1 MDWLIDTIGNLPGKL
16 VEFFQEVVDMITSVY
31 ESLCTFLGMLND
43 FDETIVAMTESCGT
57 SEFVGMPIVDSIGM
71 FRYLVGD
78 IAFMMIY
85 FSILIGCLF
94 TIYKLVVLLFEGLDA
109 LSLQAYGVTS
119 KNLFS
124 NLVGKIL
131 NR

>member
-1 MDWLIDTIGNLPGKL
+1 MDWLIDTIGNLPGK
-16 VEFFQEVVDMITSVY
+16 VVDFWTEVVDMLSSVY
-31 ESLCTFLGMLND
+31 ESLCTFLGMLKD

-78 IAFMMIY
+78 VAFMMIY
-85 FSILIGCLF
+85 FTILIGCLF
-94 TIYKLVVLLFEGLDA
+94 TVYKLVILLLDGLDA

-119 KNLFS
+119 KNMLS
-124 NLVGKIL
+124 NLVGKIIK
-131 NR
+131 R